1 MVEPMLESYRATVF
15 GWFIPAIFHGHL
27 RDDLRDVATYWEV
40 FNQQCISMGH
50 GIS

>member
-15 GWFIPAIFHGHL
+15 GWFIPAIYGHL
-27 RDDLRDVATYWEV
+27 RDDLEFATYWEV

-50 GIS
+50 GIG